1 MSNRVSES
9 IFRNWRSYAGA
20 AGATLAM
27 STAAQA
33 STIVYSGPIDVT
45 ANLGSG
51 RPAVALASF
60 SINDY
65 LLQARVDAG
74 TFRSASAILIGSNE
88 LLRFANTFFHVTARK
103 YAAGQAIFFG
113 ASTGRSLGFALLTS
127 NVGFGSYGQRGQFA
141 VSGTGN
147 VSGYVG
153 FRDPANHFGWI
164 QVEVSTI
171 ASAPREIQVLGYAYD
186 TTANEAIL
194 AGDTGVAAAPEPG
207 TIGLAVL
214 GLGAAG
220 IAAWRRRRG
229 EVAA

>member
-20 AGATLAM
+20 VGATLAM

-45 ANLGSG
+45 DRLGARRS
-51 RPAVALASF
+51 AAASF
-60 SINDY
+60 SINHY
-65 LLQARVDAG
+65 LLQAIVDARTSYNPAFAFLRPTG
-74 TFRSASAILIGSNE
+74 SGNGHLLFARTFSHQSAK
-88 LLRFANTFFHVTARK
+88 K
-103 YAAGQAIFFG
+103 YAAGQSILFG
-113 ASTGRSLGFALLTS
+113 AGARTATAFALLAI
-127 NVGFGSYGQRGQFA
+127 NGSYGHFA
-141 VSGTGN
+141 AGGTGN

-164 QVEVSTI
+164 QIELSTI

-220 IAAWRRRRG
+220 IAAWRRRRA
-229 EVAA
+229 EVAV